1 MAEICSEKTIR
12 GDDDVVVVLSVSIY
26 DRKTY
31 EGMNVAKITPS
42 KVVDDWGVT
51 LGESYPMVF
60 VGKKMD
66 IEQKLESHIQ
76 NEWSAYDSK
85 KRSKRNGLD

>member
-1 MAEICSEKTIR
+1 MSEICSEKTVK
-12 GDDDVVVVLSVSIY
+12 GDEDVVVVLSVSIY

-31 EGMNVAKITPS
+31 DGMNVAKITPS
-42 KVVDDWGVT
+42 RIVDDWGVT
-51 LGESYPMVF
+51 LEESLPMVF
-60 VGKKMD
+60 VGRKKD